1 MKHIWPQ
8 TPETLVTCAIGPTE
22 NLLFSL
28 KIYCQFEW
36 NRINIFSSVFRVET
50 GLLDIIFS

>member
-1 MKHIWPQ
+1 MKRIWPQ
-8 TPETLVTCAIGPTE
+8 TSETLVTCAIRPTP
-22 NLLFSL
+22 SL

-50 GLLDIIFS
+50 CLLDIIFS

>member
-8 TPETLVTCAIGPTE
+8 TPETLVTCAIRPT
-22 NLLFSL
+22 SYL
-28 KIYCQFEW
+28 KIYCHFEW